1 MPMSKK
7 VWEVIELLEANGWQY
22 LRTRGDHHKF
32 KKPGARRSIIV
43 PGNRNGDMPEGT
55 YRAILREAGLK

>member
-1 MPMSKK
+1 MSKK

-32 KKPGARRSIIV
+32 KKP
-43 PGNRNGDMPEGT
+43 T

>member
-1 MPMSKK
+1 MSKK

-32 KKPGARRSIIV
+32 KKPGSKKINNST
-43 PGNRNGDMPEGT
+43 GE
-55 YRAILREAGLK
+55 